1 MISIDGYRGKYKSLQ
16 RREVT
21 YLVLNWMLITNT
33 ESESNIFFSIKS
45 LIKQWENL
53 LKISSR
59 IKVGFFVGNNLAIIE
74 YSNYPTTLN

>member
-45 LIKQWENL
+45 LIKQWEDL